1 MGYDRFAKFYDNYWT
16 KDAPT
21 LFEKV
26 LTRLVLPELPEKAE
40 ILDLCCGTGQL
51 CERLSRRRFRLTGL
65 DRSEEMLNFA
75 RKNAPSA
82 FFSLQDA
89 ENFSFPQKFSSVISM
104 FDSVNHFLT
113 EAALSNLFNSVR
125 EALAPDGIFF
135 FDVNDRSAFG
145 DEWEEGFSM
154 ADSAGACIVKPIFEP
169 INGGISYNIVVF
181 EKMDGECYTRINT
194 TVKERWYSNEIL
206 LKLLRLSGFNEVRIL
221 DGLDDLKMQQFR
233 DRLFF
238 LARIRE

>member
-1 MGYDRFAKFYDNYWT
+1 VGYDRFAKFYDYYWT

-26 LTRLVLPELPEKAE
+26 LSRLVLPELPERAE

-51 CERLSRRRFRLTGL
+51 CERLSQRRFRLTGL
-65 DRSEEMLNFA
+65 DRSEEMLSFA

-82 FFSLQDA
+82 LFSLQNA

-113 EAALSNLFNSVR
+113 EDALSNLFNSVR

-135 FDVNDRSAFG
+135 FDINDRTAFG

-154 ADSAGACIVKPIFEP
+154 ADSAGACIVKPVFEP
-169 INGGISYNIVVF
+169 VNGSISYNIVVF
-181 EKMDGECYTRINT
+181 EKTDGECYTRINT
-194 TVKERWYSNEIL
+194 TVKERWYPNETL
-206 LKLLRLSGFNEVRIL
+206 LKLLRLSGFNEVRIF
-221 DGLDDLKMQQFR
+221 DGTADLKIQQFK

-238 LARIRE
+238 LARSRE